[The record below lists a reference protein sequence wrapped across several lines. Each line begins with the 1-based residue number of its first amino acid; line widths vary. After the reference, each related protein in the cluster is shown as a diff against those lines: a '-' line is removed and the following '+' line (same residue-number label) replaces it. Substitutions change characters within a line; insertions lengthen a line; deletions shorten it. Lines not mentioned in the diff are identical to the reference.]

1 MISLIALSSAILLAA
16 WQCYPILKWTSLMI
30 SFENRQKIAVF
41 YNRRQRIFIT
51 VIAAT
56 IMMFVL
62 TIHVLTRIGI
72 VAIAVNGADQKAL
85 VDAIVFI
92 SPLSIVMLI
101 IMYGSLGFFHLII
114 NMPQQSFLE

>member
-1 MISLIALSSAILLAA
+1 
-16 WQCYPILKWTSLMI
+16 MI